1 MKKIG
6 VLLIICSLFVSC
18 EVPQSQD
25 DLNRQQ
31 TKQDQVSVQSRA
43 LAAQPVPQVN
53 YFLERKTVAKWTERW
68 DKPSVACYVYLI
80 SQGQF
85 IGYYVSNGKPVSTQ
99 SYLIPEDKI
108 EYAGSAQVRQAQD
121 IDGTYGSNNPGIRF
135 FTASDVAVE
144 YGGSNFSYLYSDA
157 KLNINVPCL
166 GK

>member
-43 LAAQPVPQVN
+43 LAAQPVPVVN
-53 YFLERKTVAKWTERW
+53 YFLERKTVAKWVERW
-68 DKPSVACYVYLI
+68 DKPSVVCYVYLI

-85 IGYYVSNGKPVSTQ
+85 IGYYVSDGKPVSTQ

-108 EYAGSAQVRQAQD
+108 EYAGGAQVRQAQD

-135 FTASDVAVE
+135 FTASGIAVE
-144 YGGSNFSYLYSDA
+144 YGGSNYSYLYSDS
-157 KLNINVPCL
+157 KLSIKVPCL

>member
-18 EVPQSQD
+18 ALPQSQE
-25 DLNRQQ
+25 DLNKQQ

-43 LAAQPVPQVN
+43 LAAQPVPAVN
-53 YFLERKTVAKWTERW
+53 YFLERKTVAKWVERW
-68 DKPSVACYVYLI
+68 DKPSVVCYVYLI

-85 IGYYVSNGKPVSTQ
+85 IGYYVSDGKPVSTQ

-135 FTASDVAVE
+135 FTASGIAVE
-144 YGGSNFSYLYSDA
+144 YGGSNYSYLYSDS
-157 KLNINVPCL
+157 KLSINVPCL